1 MNHLADARRLGE
13 FDQPWRRFPLVAIA
27 GLALWIALLAP
38 FSMVLELSESP
49 PAAIK
54 PLEARIV
61 EIPPEVGG
69 LSAGGGTPAPP
80 PAHRA
85 PARPR
90 ATGPAAPPVRS
101 IPKHAEMPPAPA
113 FPEGTAPAG
122 SSPAPPAGTASTT
135 TGAAGGAGAGAE
147 GSVTTGGGPGGS
159 GGPGSDDLG
168 AHAIYAPAPEIPDD
182 LRENVIHA
190 VAIAHFKVSSDGQV
204 SVSLVS
210 KTDSPRLNRILL
222 DTLGQ
227 WRFFPATKDGVP
239 IDSEF
244 DLTIPITVQ

>member
-1 MNHLADARRLGE
+1 MNRLADARRLGE
-13 FDQPWRRFPLVAIA
+13 FDRPWRRFPWVAIA
-27 GLALWIALLAP
+27 GLALWIALLAA
-38 FSMVLELSESP
+38 FSMVLELSKPP
-49 PAAIK
+49 PAAMK

-85 PARPR
+85 PAKPR
-90 ATGPAAPPVRS
+90 APGPAAPAVSS
-101 IPKHAEMPPAPA
+101 IPKHAEIPAAPVS
-113 FPEGTAPAG
+113 PEGTAPAG
-122 SSPAPPAGTASTT
+122 SSPAPTAGTASTT
-135 TGAAGGAGAGAE
+135 TGSSGGAGAAAGGGA
-147 GSVTTGGGPGGS
+147 TTGGGPEGS
-159 GGPGSDDLG
+159 GGLGSDDLG
-168 AHAIYAPAPEIPDD
+168 AHAIYAPAPEIPED

-222 DTLGQ
+222 DTLEQ
-227 WRFFPATKDGVP
+227 WRFFPATKNGVP